1 MVFGDERIPVLDD
14 CIGIL
19 RYCKHCDVRSQ
30 GSKGGCHSMAPIRVG
45 IIGLRPMPPH
55 DSTLANR
62 LGYWAAVAHLPA
74 LRAMPEDYEIVAVCN
89 SNIESATTAIK
100 QYGLPES
107 TKAYGSHE
115 DLANDPLVDLVIVAV
130 NVGKHLMLAKPALEK
145 KDVFVEWPLGAGLPQ
160 SEELC
165 RLASVAGVRTSVG
178 VQARADPLVVKV
190 KEIVESGQIGKVVN
204 SSAWVSSSVLPY
216 DSWVERGEYFL
227 DHKSGG
233 NVLSIYLGHFLD
245 SFIHVLGDFAELQ
258 AILKS
263 TVSSVKIFNTK
274 GVLVNPACPKTSP
287 DQALIQGTLESGAVV
302 SISARKPRAEVDGV
316 SFRWVISGTEGEM
329 EVIIPESHWQFGE
342 LKRTLRLR
350 IGDNATRDVDFLA
363 GDEFEGKVPAIA
375 ANLARQYR
383 AFAKGNLE
391 TVATF
396 ESSLKTHRLLDR
408 IIRAAGWESY

>member
-1 MVFGDERIPVLDD
+1 
-14 CIGIL
+14 
-19 RYCKHCDVRSQ
+19 
-30 GSKGGCHSMAPIRVG
+30 MAPIRVG
-45 IIGLRPMPPH
+45 IIGLRPMPP
-55 DSTLANR
+55 DEPTLSNR

-89 SNIESATTAIK
+89 SNIESAKTAIK
-100 QYGLPES
+100 QYGLPEA

-145 KDVFVEWPLGAGLPQ
+145 KKDVFVEWPLGAGLPN

-165 RLASVAGVRTSVG
+165 RLASAAGVRTSVG
-178 VQARADPLVVKV
+178 VQARADPLIVKA
-190 KEIVESGQIGKVVN
+190 KEIVEAGQIGKVVN
-204 SSAWVSSSVLPY
+204 SSAWVSSGVLPY
-216 DSWVERGEYFL
+216 DSWFERGEYFL
-227 DHKSGG
+227 NHKSGG
-233 NVLSIYLGHFLD
+233 TLFTIYLGHFLD
-245 SFIHVLGDFAELQ
+245 SFTHVLGDFAELQ

-263 TVSSVKIFNTK
+263 TISSIKIFNSK

-302 SISARKPRAEVDGV
+302 SISARKPRADVDDV
-316 SFRWVISGTEGEM
+316 SFRWVISGTEGEI
-329 EVIIPESHWQFGE
+329 EIVIPQSHWQFGE
-342 LKRTLRLR
+342 PKRTLRVR
-350 IGDNATRDVDFLA
+350 IGDNPTRNVDFLA
-363 GDEFEGKVPAIA
+363 GDEFESKVPAIA

-383 AFAKGNLE
+383 AFAKGDLK

-408 IIRAAGWESY
+408 IIRAAGWEPY